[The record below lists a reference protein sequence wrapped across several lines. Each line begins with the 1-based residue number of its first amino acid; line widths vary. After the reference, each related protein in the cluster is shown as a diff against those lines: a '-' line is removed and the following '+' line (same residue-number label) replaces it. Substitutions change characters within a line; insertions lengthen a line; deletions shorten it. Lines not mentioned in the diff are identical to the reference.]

1 MKTLPVDSVEESA
14 GVQSTSFRLVWGIV
28 TILLL
33 VALVAIIRSVWVN
46 HPASPTWS
54 FTTSTTATPIDV
66 AGVRTPGV
74 ATSTP
79 EPTPTSLPTVALGAE
94 QRIRIGGYS
103 FRPLAEYIVEVA
115 GSSTAMM
122 SSGHADSRFELLSG
136 PTDQFADS
144 PQAVAADLLTTYV
157 DAYSV
162 ANDLRVDGQFT
173 TTVAGLPA
181 VGVELASHS
190 GNSSARGLLVLV
202 QPAPGR
208 YFVMKGEAPVAEWP
222 TAERQFDAVLSSLQ
236 FFDVEASS
244 TPTATAED
252 HAPASPATPTA
263 TATSGRAPS
272 TPRAVVNGP
281 WQSYTNAN
289 LANAVTATLNTIW
302 VATDGGVIAWNKN
315 SGSYIKYTTL
325 DGLAA
330 NRTTAVVNCPLRG
343 FGVVFGSEAGLQIF
357 DLQNND
363 WKVLNSSNSGMSF
376 DDVTALHCEVDNRY
390 LVVGYKQHGLD
401 IFDASVGA
409 WRYVGQN
416 DGLQN
421 NLVDTLAVVG
431 NQESIWV
438 SSGLGI
444 SVLSAGGQPSFYD
457 EATSPLETNQIRR
470 IVVTEDGAVW
480 LGAQD
485 ALYKVQGEDWTIYDA
500 RSVLASPFPGGA
512 LNGLAAA
519 ADGTLW
525 IGSSRG
531 EICHFDPVR
540 VACQDFYAAEP
551 GMVAGELTSLSIGG
565 DGAIYYT
572 TAGGGVSMY
581 AGGRWRAF
589 AIPDEP
595 LFGNE
600 IHSMAET
607 GDGNLWVA
615 TERGIQAINPH
626 SDAIVRQF
634 TRDNSALSSATKEV
648 LHPAPEGGVWFGALG
663 ASYFNGISWR
673 SYTTADGLAGS
684 LVQAIATDS
693 QGRTWFGTES
703 GLSIWNS
710 STFFN
715 LTRENGLPGDNIA
728 TLLADDEIMW
738 ISAVGGGLFRFEKNQ
753 LQLFSPENSALPS
766 NTISAMAIAQ
776 DGALLLGHS
785 RGLARFEDGEV
796 TPIPELAGYAV
807 SAIAT
812 APGGVIWVGTAGDGL
827 VYFDGEA
834 WTPAPAGVQPPS
846 PQITNILVGADGSV
860 WVGSRSGGL
869 IRYQP

>member
-1 MKTLPVDSVEESA
+1 M
-14 GVQSTSFRLVWGIV
+14 I
-28 TILLL
+28 LL
-33 VALVAIIRSVWVN
+33 VAL
-46 HPASPTWS
+46 
-54 FTTSTTATPIDV
+54 
-66 AGVRTPGV
+66 AGVVRLVWATQPPAGVGAAPLPTFTPAPV
-74 ATSTP
+74 AASATRAPS
-79 EPTPTSLPTVALGAE
+79 PTPTTIPTVALGAE
-94 QRIRIGGYS
+94 QRIRTGGYS
-103 FRPLAEYIVEVA
+103 FRPPADYTVEIAGNQTTMTGEGDEKVRLELTSGLASQFGVEP
-115 GSSTAMM
+115 
-122 SSGHADSRFELLSG
+122 SGEM
-136 PTDQFADS
+136 
-144 PQAVAADLLTTYV
+144 ADLLA
-157 DAYSV
+157 AYLN
-162 ANDLRVDGQFT
+162 AYRAETDLRASEQFST
-173 TTVAGLPA
+173 TIDHLPA
-181 VGVELASHS
+181 VAVDLASGAAES
-190 GNSSARGLLVLV
+190 VTVGRLVLA
-202 QPAPGR
+202 QPAAGQ
-208 YFVMKGEAPVAEWP
+208 YFVMIGEAPAALWP
-222 TAERQFDAVLSSLQ
+222 TVERHFDAVLSSVH
-236 FFDVEASS
+236 FFEADIDPMPLA
-244 TPTATAED
+244 TATTPMARATTLPPHPTATR
-252 HAPASPATPTA
+252 TPSA
-263 TATSGRAPS
+263 APS
-272 TPRAVVNGP
+272 LSRPVASGP
-281 WQSYTNAN
+281 WKSYTNAN

-315 SGSYIKYTTL
+315 SGSYTKYTTL

-363 WKVLNSSNSGMSF
+363 WKVLNSGNSGMSF
-376 DDVTALHCEVDNRY
+376 DDVTALYCDVDNRY

-401 IFDASVGA
+401 IFDAAVGA

-421 NLVDTLAVVG
+421 NLVDALAVVG
-431 NQESIWV
+431 NQEAIWV

-444 SVLSAGGQPSFYD
+444 SVLAAGGQPSFYD
-457 EATSPLETNQIRR
+457 EATSPLETNRIRR

-485 ALYKVQGEDWTIYDA
+485 ALYKVQGDDWTIYDA
-500 RSVLASPFPGGA
+500 RSVLASRFPGGA

-519 ADGTLW
+519 DGGDLW

-531 EICHFDPVR
+531 EICRFDPVR
-540 VACQDFYAAEP
+540 VACQDFYAGEP

-589 AIPDEP
+589 VIPDEP

-600 IHSMAET
+600 IHSMAEAS
-607 GDGNLWVA
+607 DGNVWVA
-615 TERGIQAINPH
+615 TERGIQAINPAT
-626 SDAIVRQF
+626 DIIVRQF

-648 LHPAPEGGVWFGALG
+648 LHPEPEGGVWFGALG

-684 LVQAIATDS
+684 LVQTIATDS

-703 GLSIWNS
+703 GLSIWNG

-715 LTRENGLPGDNIA
+715 LTRENGLPSDNIIA
-728 TLLADDEIMW
+728 LLADDEIMW
-738 ISAVGGGLFRFEKNQ
+738 ISAAGGGLFRFEKNQ
-753 LQLFSPENSALPS
+753 LQLFSAENSALPS
-766 NTISAMAIAQ
+766 NTISAMAIDE
-776 DGALLLGHS
+776 DGALLLGHA

-796 TPIPELAGYAV
+796 TPIPEVAGYAV

-812 APGGVIWVGTAGDGL
+812 APGGAIWVGTAGDGL
-827 VYFDGEA
+827 LYFDGEA
-834 WTPAPAGVQPPS
+834 WTAAPSAVQPPS

-860 WVGSRSGGL
+860 WIGSRSGGL